1 VTDYPEIIEPNKSDF
16 NRILAVGR
24 LNHQKGF
31 DKLIEA
37 FSLISNEHPSWHI
50 DIFGHGELQE
60 ELQIFINNK
69 GLNNNITINPPKE
82 DIYNE
87 YLSSSFYVLSSSFEG
102 LPLVLIEAMSCAL
115 PCVSFDCPYGP
126 SEIIADGID
135 GLLVKNG
142 DVKDLA
148 QKMDWMI
155 THPKERNEMAL
166 TARKNAER
174 YKIDNIMRKW
184 ISLFTSLISSNSN

>member
-1 VTDYPEIIEPNKSDF
+1 
-16 NRILAVGR
+16 
-24 LNHQKGF
+24 
-31 DKLIEA
+31 
-37 FSLISNEHPSWHI
+37 
-50 DIFGHGELQE
+50 
-60 ELQIFINNK
+60 
-69 GLNNNITINPPKE
+69 
-82 DIYNE
+82 
-87 YLSSSFYVLSSSFEG
+87 
-102 LPLVLIEAMSCAL
+102 MSCAL

-135 GLLVKNG
+135 GLLVRNG

-148 QKMDWMI
+148 LKMDWMI